1 MHYFIIITFYM
12 FKKFRNCFYV
22 IFVCFFISCKAQNK
36 TDAIELSKNDNT
48 LLWKISGKGIK
59 PLYIFGTMHLL
70 CSEDAI
76 LSTNVKKIM
85 EKVDK
90 IYFEL
95 DMDDM
100 GNMLSA
106 FTKMKMNNGIKL
118 KDLLT
123 EVEYNKV
130 KTYFNKKGGMVPFSI
145 MENFKPMLISS
156 TMMEDDMPCEKGI
169 SGIEMQ
175 MMELNKKAK
184 QKKEILGLEIMED
197 QLAVFDT
204 IPYKEQAKML
214 ITYMDSAVS
223 TKKETA
229 KLVAAYKLQNLKT
242 IETLI
247 SKSEPELEKY
257 TDVLLNNRNKNW
269 VTKFKTICTT
279 KSIIAAVGAGHLV
292 GEQGLLQLLKKEG
305 YIITPLKN

>member
-1 MHYFIIITFYM
+1 M
-12 FKKFRNCFYV
+12 FKNRSPYFYV
-22 IFVCFFISCKAQNK
+22 FLIFIVFGCKAQNN
-36 TDAIELSKNDNT
+36 KNGMEVAKNNNT
-48 LLWKISGKGIK
+48 LLWKITGKGIK
-59 PLYIFGTMHLL
+59 PLYVFGTMHLL
-70 CSEDAI
+70 CAEDAI
-76 LSTNVKKIM
+76 LSTNIKKIM
-85 EKVDK
+85 EQVDK

-100 GNMLSA
+100 GGMLSA
-106 FTKMKMNNGIKL
+106 FTKMKMNDGIQL

-123 EVEYNKV
+123 DVEYKKV
-130 KTYFNKKGGMVPFSI
+130 KAYFDNKGGMVPFSM

-156 TMMEDDMPCEKGI
+156 TMMEDDMPCKKGI

-184 QKKEILGLEIMED
+184 PKKEILGLEVMED

-214 ITYMDSAVS
+214 ITYMDSAGT
-223 TKKETA
+223 TKNETA

-269 VTKFKTICTT
+269 VTKFKTICKE

-292 GEQGLLQLLKKEG
+292 GQQGLLQLLKNEG
-305 YIITPLKN
+305 YTITPLQN